1 MMSDQITR
9 RLAAIVAADVAGYS
23 RMMSADEI
31 GTIDAVRRLREET
44 IAPIATSH
52 GGRIVKTMG
61 DGFLLEF
68 SSVVASV
75 QAAIAIQAKLRDING
90 DNPQAQRVE
99 LRIGIHVGDIVF
111 QEDDIFGDGV
121 NVAARVEPLASPGG
135 IGISDEAYRQVRDR
149 LDITWDDGGLQD
161 LKNISHRMRVWHWNR
176 APEIANTDR
185 RSSVADRASG
195 DTPSVAVLPFD
206 NMSNDPEQDY
216 FADGM
221 TEDLI
226 TDLSK
231 ISGLFVVA
239 RNSTFAFK
247 GQAVDIP
254 TVARRLGVA
263 NVIEG
268 SVRKMGGRVRINVQ
282 LIDAATGGHL
292 WAERY
297 DGSLDS
303 VFELQDAVSREVV
316 SALSV
321 RLTPSESKRLCH
333 VHTTNLEAYELFVQ
347 AKATPYPPI
356 PGRIE
361 AARALF
367 EQVVDMA
374 PEFSGGYAGLSW
386 LISFT
391 ALWGHEDPAKLGLR
405 AEALAQ
411 KAIAVDV
418 CFGWAYTALALAL
431 VAQRRFD
438 EAVDAGQQGLE
449 YLPNDADANAFMAVI
464 HSMRGNHDAAIQAA
478 SQAVKLSPNFINGPY
493 LNVMSHCLFMA
504 GRYEDALVWY
514 EKNIAR
520 GGPVGPPALCWAA
533 GSYQMTGN
541 AKAAQNAVA
550 ELKLR
555 FPKFGLKD
563 WNFLGLIEHDADRA
577 RIEALFRDAGIG
589 D

>member
-1 MMSDQITR
+1 MMAMDEFGTINAIR
-9 RLAAIVAADVAGYS
+9 RLH
-23 RMMSADEI
+23 
-31 GTIDAVRRLREET
+31 EET
-44 IAPIATSH
+44 ISPIAARH
-52 GGRIVKTMG
+52 GGRVVKTMG

-68 SSVVASV
+68 ASAVASV
-75 QAAIAIQAKLRDING
+75 EAAVGIQRALDKING
-90 DNPQAQRVE
+90 DAPEDRSLR

-111 QEDDIFGDGV
+111 EGDDIFGDGV
-121 NVAARVEPLASPGG
+121 NVAARIEPLAQPGG

-149 LDITWDDGGLQD
+149 VAIEWTDGGAQQ
-161 LKNISHRMRVWHWNR
+161 LKNISHRMRIWHWNG
-176 APEIANTDR
+176 APNSKNVFVPVEPAPTEM
-185 RSSVADRASG
+185 
-195 DTPSVAVLPFD
+195 PSVAVLPFD

-367 EQVVDMA
+367 EQVVEMA
-374 PEFSGGYAGLSW
+374 PEFAGGYAGLSW

-411 KAIAVDV
+411 KALAADV

-431 VAQRRFD
+431 LAQRRFD
-438 EAVDAGQQGLE
+438 EAVDAGRQGLD
-449 YLPNDADANAFMAVI
+449 YLPNDADTNAFMSVI
-464 HSMRGNHDAAIQAA
+464 HAMRGNHEDAIKAA
-478 SQAVKLSPNFINGPY
+478 DQAVKLSPNFINGPY

-504 GRYEDALVWY
+504 GKYEDALVWY
-514 EKNIAR
+514 ERNIAR

-533 GSYQMTGN
+533 GSYQVTGN
-541 AKAAQNAVA
+541 VEAAQNAVA

-555 FPKFGLKD
+555 FPTFGLKG
-563 WNFLGLIEHDADRA
+563 WNLLALIEHDADRA
-577 RIEALFRDAGIG
+577 RIEALFRKAGIG

>member
-1 MMSDQITR
+1 MMSDQFTR
-9 RLAAIVAADVAGYS
+9 RLAAILAADVAGYS
-23 RMMSADEI
+23 RMMSGDEI

-44 IAPIATSH
+44 IAPIATRH

-68 SSVVASV
+68 SSAVASV
-75 QAAIAIQAKLRDING
+75 EAAVEIQAKLKDING
-90 DNPQAQRVE
+90 DSPQERRVE

-111 QEDDIFGDGV
+111 EEDDIFGDGV
-121 NVAARVEPLASPGG
+121 NVAARIEPLANPGG
-135 IGISDEAYRQVRDR
+135 VGISDEAYRQIRDR
-149 LDITWDDGGLQD
+149 LDLTWADGGLQD
-161 LKNISHRMRVWHWNR
+161 LKNISRQMRVWHWNQ
-176 APEIANTDR
+176 APDMVDMGSRQQA
-185 RSSVADRASG
+185 ADPVFD
-195 DTPSVAVLPFD
+195 DTPSVAVLPFE
-206 NMSNDPEQDY
+206 NMSNDPEQEY

-268 SVRKMGGRVRINVQ
+268 SVRKMGDRVRINVQ

-297 DGSLDS
+297 DGSLES

-316 SALSV
+316 SALAV
-321 RLTPSESKRLCH
+321 RLTPSESKRLCQ
-333 VHTTNLEAYELFVQ
+333 VHTTNVEAFELFVQ

-367 EQVVDMA
+367 EQVVEMA
-374 PEFSGGYAGLSW
+374 PEFAGGYAGQSW

-391 ALWGHEDPAKLGLR
+391 ALWGHDDPSKLGLR

-418 CFGWAYTALALAL
+418 CFGWAYTALAMAL
-431 VAQRRFD
+431 LAQRRFD
-438 EAVDAGQQGLE
+438 EAVDAGRQGLD

-464 HSMRGNHDAAIQAA
+464 QAMRGNHDASIQAA

-533 GSYQMTGN
+533 GSYQVTGN

-555 FPKFGLKD
+555 FPNFGLKG
-563 WNFLGLIEHDADRA
+563 WNLLALIEHEADRA
-577 RIEALFRDAGIG
+577 RIQALFRDAGIG